1 MLIICLD
8 QTVQPTTHVNVS
20 PNGPPSIP
28 PLPGVNHVASPENKS
43 TLNEIFA
50 LPALT
55 FALNLA
61 LIFGRGDAQLA
72 TMSAKI
78 STHIINFRHA
88 MSILQIKGM
97 ERNKVDVVKKKVCKK
112 RKTRE
117 KQDSLKDN
125 RFSKI
130 LALIPN
136 C

>member
-1 MLIICLD
+1 MLLIKEYNLQI
-8 QTVQPTTHVNVS
+8 HVNVS

-61 LIFGRGDAQLA
+61 LIFGKGDAQLA
-72 TMSAKI
+72 AMSAKI

-97 ERNKVDVVKKKVCKK
+97 KETK
-112 RKTRE
+112 
-117 KQDSLKDN
+117 SML
-125 RFSKI
+125 
-130 LALIPN
+130 
-136 C
+136 